1 MPPESKHSVSQS
13 SLAKDLAQLLG
24 EISKLRRSVTF
35 CAALDYMMKRRGIT
49 NDEMEERTGL
59 CRDTIS
65 RYRSQPDK
73 EPPLQTVTL
82 FCLALHLEPELS
94 EEMIRLAGKGTR
106 AVQCDILCRKL
117 LREKYTWQID
127 DIDAYLKSE
136 GFKPIS
142 KRHKLA
148 N

>member
-1 MPPESKHSVSQS
+1 MDQKGKRSVSQS
-13 SLAKDLAQLLG
+13 TLAKDLSRLLD
-24 EISKLRRSVTF
+24 EISKIRCSVTF
-35 CAALDYMMKRRGIT
+35 CAALDYLMKSRGIT
-49 NDEMEERTGL
+49 NDEMEERTGMCL
-59 CRDTIS
+59 DTIS

-82 FCLALHLEPELS
+82 LCLALHLEPELS
-94 EEMIRLAGKGTR
+94 DEMIRLAGKDTR
-106 AVQCDILCRKL
+106 AVQYDILCRKL
-117 LREKYTWQID
+117 LREKYTWEMD
-127 DIDAYLKSE
+127 AIDAYLVSE

>member
-24 EISKLRRSVTF
+24 EISKLRRSATF
-35 CAALDYMMKRRGIT
+35 CAALDYLMKSRGIT

-73 EPPLQTVTL
+73 ESPLQTVTL
-82 FCLALHLEPELS
+82 FCLGIAPRARVE
-94 EEMIRLAGKGTR
+94 RRDDQTGGKGHPCS
-106 AVQCDILCRKL
+106 AM
-117 LREKYTWQID
+117 
-127 DIDAYLKSE
+127 
-136 GFKPIS
+136 
-142 KRHKLA
+142 RHSLS
-148 N
+148 

>member
-35 CAALDYMMKRRGIT
+35 CAALDYLMKSRGIT

-73 EPPLQTVTL
+73 
-82 FCLALHLEPELS
+82 
-94 EEMIRLAGKGTR
+94 
-106 AVQCDILCRKL
+106 
-117 LREKYTWQID
+117 LR
-127 DIDAYLKSE
+127 
-136 GFKPIS
+136 FKQ
-142 KRHKLA
+142 
-148 N
+148 